1 MNRKQSWEREVRTVA
16 DATQREFR
24 LVITYVNDRIV
35 PEVRTGAGA
44 AMHSTAR
51 GLRRAADW
59 LDATLGA
66 RRV

>member
-1 MNRKQSWEREVRTVA
+1 MNRKQTWEREVRT
-16 DATQREFR
+16 T
-24 LVITYVNDRIV
+24 ITALEHEWKQFIAHVNDRIV

-44 AMHSTAR
+44 AMESVAG

-59 LDATLGA
+59 LDANRGT